1 MMKSNFNTTAT
12 YEAPVTFSVLI
23 EQEHNF
29 VATTGGKKL
38 DDMGTNPL
46 IDEDF

>member
-1 MMKSNFNTTAT
+1 MKSNINTTAT

-38 DDMGTNPL
+38 GDMDPNEVFN
-46 IDEDF
+46 EDF

>member
-1 MMKSNFNTTAT
+1 MKSNINTTAT

-29 VATTGGKKL
+29 VATTGDKQLGNM
-38 DDMGTNPL
+38 DPNEVFN
-46 IDEDF
+46 EDF